1 MLNLKF
7 PAIMGILNV
16 TPDSFSD
23 GGKYLDTQ
31 SAIAHARTMIA
42 EGADIID
49 IGGESTRP
57 GAEPIS
63 PEEELDRVIPV
74 IEGVRAFST
83 VPLSIDTSTPA
94 VMAAAADAVANLIN
108 DVRSLRRE
116 GALAMAARTG
126 LPVCLMHMQGDPR
139 TMQMNPVYDDLI
151 GEITAFFEERMEQCA
166 RAGIGEEKI
175 LLDPGFGFGK
185 TVDHNLVLINQLH
198 QFEPLGRPL
207 LVGLSRKST
216 IGAIVSGISKDR
228 LIGSVAGAVI
238 AYMHGASLLR
248 VHDVG
253 ATRQALAV
261 AVAIGNARVES
272 GNKGNK

>member
-1 MLNLKF
+1 MLDLKF

-94 VMAAAADAVANLIN
+94 VMAAAADAGANLIN